1 MPITVRNNCLRP
13 SLLALSAMAAVAL
26 HSPEILANW
35 QTVLAAA
42 PDSTDERIEVD
53 KSRIERGFGT
63 AKAWSRISLGR
74 EVADISGP
82 YNAIEALNSYDCE
95 KRLFTTQRRVYYK
108 DSTPIREEAAVRQKA
123 NTVQAGSIDE
133 RLFNEACKPRTANAA
148 VQTAELAGRA
158 AMIATTTNVA
168 EQPTA
173 VLADMRMLSGDGVA
187 RVIRVA
193 DAHGEAP
200 PAKPNMIALPKID
213 KEKAAAEAAAAG
225 VIGSAASKA
234 AADHGAAPKPPSPKV
249 AAPAIPAAKP
259 MAPENLG
266 VSGHAR
272 ELMLATSG
280 PSKAKKK
287 EAANP
292 AQQMHV
298 HWGYDGEGAPAN
310 WGKLDPKNST
320 CDIGKRQSP
329 IDIRPGISVDLE
341 PIKFNYKTTKYRVFD
356 NGHTIQVNVGAGS
369 TIEVQGKR
377 FELAQFHFHKP
388 SEERIN
394 GRPYPMVIHFV
405 HKDWDDNLAVIAVL
419 LDEGGENQTL
429 QSIWNNM
436 PLEANSEVLAG
447 DVIEPMRLL
456 PDNRAYWTY
465 MGSLTTPP
473 CTENVLWMVMKNPM
487 LLSPEQI
494 GIFARLYKNNA
505 RPIQP
510 SNGRLIKESR

>member
-1 MPITVRNNCLRP
+1 MPITVRNICLRP
-13 SLLALSAMAAVAL
+13 SLLALSVTAVIVLQSSVAW
-26 HSPEILANW
+26 ANW
-35 QTVLAAA
+35 QTVLAAS
-42 PDSTDERIEVD
+42 PGSSDERIEVD

-95 KRLFTTQRRVYYK
+95 KRLFITQRRVYFK
-108 DSTPIREEAAVRQKA
+108 DSAVIREEAAVRQKA
-123 NTVQAGSIDE
+123 NTVQVGSIDE
-133 RLFNEACKPRTANAA
+133 RLFNEACKPRTVSAA

-158 AMIATTTNVA
+158 AMIATTANVV
-168 EQPTA
+168 EPPTA
-173 VLADMRMLSGDGVA
+173 VLADMRTLSGDNTA

-225 VIGSAASKA
+225 VAGSAATKA
-234 AADHGAAPKPPSPKV
+234 AAEHGAAPKPLPPKV
-249 AAPAIPAAKP
+249 AAPVAKSI
-259 MAPENLG
+259 APENLG
-266 VSGHAR
+266 MSSHAR

-292 AQQMHV
+292 AQEMHV
-298 HWGYDGEGAPAN
+298 HWGYDGAGAPAN
-310 WGKLDPKNST
+310 WGKIDPKNST
-320 CDIGKRQSP
+320 CDVGKRQSP

-341 PIKFNYKTTKYRVFD
+341 PIKFNYKPTKYRVLD

-419 LDEGGENQTL
+419 LDEGSESPTL

-436 PLEANSEVLAG
+436 PLEASSEVLAG

-487 LLSPEQI
+487 QVSPEQI

>member
-1 MPITVRNNCLRP
+1 MPITVRNIRLRP
-13 SLLALSAMAAVAL
+13 SLLASSVMAAIVLQSSVAW
-26 HSPEILANW
+26 ATW
-35 QTVLAAA
+35 QTVLAAS
-42 PDSTDERIEVD
+42 PGSTDEHIEVD

-74 EVADISGP
+74 EVADISGA

-95 KRLFTTQRRVYYK
+95 KRLFTTQRRVYFK
-108 DSTPIREEAAVRQKA
+108 DATVIREEAAVRQKA
-123 NTVQAGSIDE
+123 NTVQVGSIDE
-133 RLFNEACKPRTANAA
+133 RLFNEACKPRTVSAA

-158 AMIATTTNVA
+158 AMIATTANAV
-168 EQPTA
+168 EPPTPL
-173 VLADMRMLSGDGVA
+173 LADMRTLSGDHTA

-193 DAHGEAP
+193 DAHGEAAP
-200 PAKPNMIALPKID
+200 VKPNMIALPKID

-225 VIGSAASKA
+225 VTGGAATKA
-234 AADHGAAPKPPSPKV
+234 AAEHGAAPKPLPPKV
-249 AAPAIPAAKP
+249 AAPVAKST
-259 MAPENLG
+259 APENLG
-266 VSGHAR
+266 MSGHAR

-280 PSKAKKK
+280 PAKAKKK
-287 EAANP
+287 ELAANP

-341 PIKFNYKTTKYRVFD
+341 PIKFNYKPTKYRVLD

-419 LDEGGENQTL
+419 LDEGSENPTL

-436 PLEANSEVLAG
+436 PLEASSEVLAG
-447 DVIEPMRLL
+447 DVIEPMRLM

-473 CTENVLWMVMKNPM
+473 CTENVLWMVMKNPQQV
-487 LLSPEQI
+487 SPEQI